1 MFWKFSSLLPI
12 NSNPLSAKE
21 ALLQKIV
28 IKEVILPRMEHI
40 SFEPN
45 LCFNY
50 TIVIMKKFFARF
62 LDLILPRRPR
72 RIRTENRSLMDV
84 PLDSANLESSGMSI
98 TTLMNYLDSHVED
111 LIRSLKYDGS
121 KHAAN
126 LCAEALADF
135 LREEI
140 AANQQFSSRRK
151 LIVPVPLHRTRE
163 RERGFNQVDM
173 VLRRLPLEFRDG
185 STAAHAP
192 YALSRI
198 RETHQQTHLPRAERI
213 RNVAGA
219 FAVFNQDMIRGT
231 HIFLIDDVTTT
242 GATLA
247 NAALPLINAGA
258 TVTLIALARA

>member
-1 MFWKFSSLLPI
+1 MFWKFFSPLPI
-12 NSNPLSAKE
+12 NSNQLSAKE

-45 LCFNY
+45 PCFNY
-50 TIVIMKKFFARF
+50 TIVIMKKLFARF

-72 RIRTENRSLMDV
+72 RIPTENRSLMDV
-84 PLDSANLESSGMSI
+84 PLDSANLESGGMSI
-98 TTLMNYLDSHVED
+98 TTLMNYRDSPVED

-140 AANQQFSSRRK
+140 AANQQFPSRAK

-173 VLRRLPLEFRDG
+173 VLRLLPQEFRNG
-185 STAAHAP
+185 TTSVHAP
-192 YALSRI
+192 YALYRI
-198 RETHQQTHLPRAERI
+198 RETRQQTHLPRDERI
-213 RNVAGA
+213 KNVSGA
-219 FAVFNQDMIRGT
+219 FAVSSQDIIRDA
-231 HIFLIDDVTTT
+231 HVFLIDDVATT

-247 NAALPLINAGA
+247 NAALALQNAGA
-258 TVTLIALARA
+258 TVTLIAFARA